1 MPRAVPGALFYISV
15 TDVLPRQVI
24 LKWTPEGN
32 KKVLGIYGE
41 IQVQAEGRQM
51 QRPRCGCGPEALRE
65 EGGALGISGLHIKS
79 AVGWCCS

>member
-41 IQVQAEGRQM
+41 IQVQ
-51 QRPRCGCGPEALRE
+51 E
-65 EGGALGISGLHIKS
+65 EGGGQAAWWARRGRKENES
-79 AVGWCCS
+79 

>member
-41 IQVQAEGRQM
+41 IQVQAEGR
-51 QRPRCGCGPEALRE
+51 AN
-65 EGGALGISGLHIKS
+65 AK
-79 AVGWCCS
+79 A